1 MATILDVQE
10 NIKSLKVKDIAV
22 DAIDKTLEVAVALN
36 VEQLASGKNSDGTK
50 IKPSYSSKKYAQLK
64 ANKNPKPGMWTPD
77 LILTGAFTES
87 FKIDISGDNL
97 KYSSTD
103 SKAPEL
109 SKKYGDD
116 IFGLTEN
123 SNEYYAQS
131 VVFPVM
137 MDTINQMTG
146 L

>member
-1 MATILDVQE
+1 MATVLDVQE
-10 NIKSLKVKDIAV
+10 NIKSLKVKDIAI
-22 DAIDKTLEVAVALN
+22 DAIDKTLEVAVSLN
-36 VEQLASGKNSDGTK
+36 VEQLTMGKNSDGTK
-50 IKPSYSSKKYAQLK
+50 IKPSYRSKKYAQLK

-97 KYSSTD
+97 KYSATD

-109 SKKYGDD
+109 TKKYGDD
-116 IFGLTEN
+116 IFGLSEN
-123 SNEYYAQS
+123 SNEYYAQNI
-131 VVFPVM
+131 VFPVM
-137 MDTINQMTG
+137 METINQMTG